1 MIGIYK
7 FTNKINGHSY
17 IGQSIDIEK
26 RKKSHIQRAFCNTES
41 NKEYNKSFYCAI
53 RKYGI
58 ENFSFEILKI
68 CAQDELN
75 DWEKY
80 FISFY
85 DTYNH
90 GYNED
95 EGGGMFLHIKDGEK
109 HPRHKLTEMEV
120 YNIREA
126 YSEHQMKEEVY
137 EKYKD
142 KIGPSGFHKIW
153 NGETWT
159 KVRMDVF
166 TEENKAFHRLMRN
179 SHPGK
184 GTGRRVSI
192 NEIREIRRRSSYETL
207 DEVYKDFKGKIAR
220 EVFRK
225 IYNKETYKGIE

>member
-7 FTNKINGHSY
+7 FTNKINFNSY
-17 IGQSIDIEK
+17 IGQSTNIEK
-26 RKKSHIQRAFCNTES
+26 RRKIHVQRAFCNTES
-41 NKEYNKSFYCAI
+41 NKEYNKAFYRAI

-58 ENFSFEILKI
+58 ENFTFEILKI
-68 CAQDELN
+68 CPQNELN

-80 FISFY
+80 FITLY
-85 DTYNH
+85 DSYRH

-95 EGGGMFLHIKDGEK
+95 EGGNTFLYIKDGEK
-109 HPRHKLTEMEV
+109 HPRHKLSEVDV

-126 YSEHQMKEEVY
+126 YKEHQIKEEVY

-142 KIGPSGFHKIW
+142 RIGTSGFHKIW

-159 KVRMDVF
+159 KVHMDVF
-166 TEENKAFHRLMRN
+166 TEENRAFHTLMRN

-184 GTGRRVSI
+184 GTGRRLTI
-192 NEIREIRRRSSYETL
+192 DEIREVRRRSLNETI
-207 DEVYKDFKGKIAR
+207 DEVYKDFKDKVTR

-225 IYNKETYKGIE
+225 IYNKETYKGIK

>member
-7 FTNKINGHSY
+7 FTNKINSNSY

-26 RKKSHIQRAFCNTES
+26 RRKQHIQRAFCSTEG
-41 NKEYNKSFYCAI
+41 NKEYNKTFYRAI
-53 RKYGI
+53 RKYGV

-68 CAQDELN
+68 CPQDELN
-75 DWEKY
+75 DWELY
-80 FISFY
+80 YINLY
-85 DTYNH
+85 DTYHH

-95 EGGGMFLHIKDGEK
+95 EGGGMSLHIKDGER

-126 YSEHQMKEEVY
+126 YGEHQIKEEVY

-153 NGETWT
+153 NGDTWT
-159 KVRMDVF
+159 KVHMDVY
-166 TEENKAFHRLMRN
+166 TEENKAFHTLIRN

-184 GTGRRVSI
+184 GTGNRLSI
-192 NEIREIRRRSSYETL
+192 DEIREVRRRSLTENL
-207 DEVYKDFKGKIAR
+207 DDIYKDFKDKVTR
-220 EVFRK
+220 KVFRK
-225 IYNKETYKGIE
+225 IYNKQTYKGIE